1 MNDDMNYDFFN
12 NPTYFGKNNYSPSSI
27 IAKLVLIEH
36 IAKQVDDEM
45 ESAEAMA
52 LLKTIECQDHNRV
65 INFIKANFYKYKNT
79 VDYAIHNKQN
89 RSDAC
94 PNGVEGCDCSSEESG
109 RCDQILNIN
118 ILKLIKDKTIEHIN
132 KYSKIYIRPMTVV
145 IGDKLIKYNNSNFTK
160 TLSIFSILRNDH
172 GELKAENEAPN
183 ILVDKNDIEEEFKN
197 IIAQI
202 DKHGT
207 SDGRNKNK
215 KEKLQ
220 KMYEEFKKDCKNP
233 LYQYAKNNNI
243 ISKMQI

>member
-1 MNDDMNYDFFN
+1 
-12 NPTYFGKNNYSPSSI
+12 
-27 IAKLVLIEH
+27 
-36 IAKQVDDEM
+36 
-45 ESAEAMA
+45 
-52 LLKTIECQDHNRV
+52 
-65 INFIKANFYKYKNT
+65 
-79 VDYAIHNKQN
+79 
-89 RSDAC
+89 
-94 PNGVEGCDCSSEESG
+94 
-109 RCDQILNIN
+109 
-118 ILKLIKDKTIEHIN
+118 
-132 KYSKIYIRPMTVV
+132 MTVA